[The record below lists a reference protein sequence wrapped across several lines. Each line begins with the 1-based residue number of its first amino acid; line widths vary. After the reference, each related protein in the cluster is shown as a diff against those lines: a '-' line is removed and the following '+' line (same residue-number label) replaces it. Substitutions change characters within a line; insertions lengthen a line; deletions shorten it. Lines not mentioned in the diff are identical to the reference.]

1 MAKRA
6 GAGKSGIVVAREIRS
21 LIEAN
26 NGIKGP
32 EVMAIL
38 REKFPKE
45 SFNDKSCQVSYAN
58 IRKSLGLTRTLKKK
72 PGISKKKAG
81 RPPERPIGA
90 WRQAGASVEKTD
102 TAVNISLLQAAKVL
116 LQHCSGD
123 AAVAVQAIKQ
133 IASLQMN

>member
-6 GAGKSGIVVAREIRS
+6 GGGKSGIVVAREIRS

-26 NGIKGP
+26 NSIKGP

-72 PGISKKKAG
+72 PGTSRKKAS
-81 RPPERPIGA
+81 RPTERPIGA
-90 WRQAGASVEKTD
+90 WRQARASVEMTD
-102 TAVNISLLQAAKVL
+102 TAVNISLLQAAKAL
-116 LQHCSGD
+116 LQHCRGD
-123 AAVAVQAIKQ
+123 AAVAVQAIRQ